1 MTIMSMAGV
10 PPFLGFWPKLEV
22 IMAVINADNG
32 LVWLAVA
39 AMVFSVVGAFVYL
52 RIAKVIFFDKPEVD
66 TPLEAGMDMKIAL
79 SINGLAMIV
88 LGVFPTL
95 ILGYCIQVFS

>member
-1 MTIMSMAGV
+1 
-10 PPFLGFWPKLEV
+10 
-22 IMAVINADNG
+22 
-32 LVWLAVA
+32 
-39 AMVFSVVGAFVYL
+39 
-52 RIAKVIFFDKPEVD
+52 KVIFFDQPDVD